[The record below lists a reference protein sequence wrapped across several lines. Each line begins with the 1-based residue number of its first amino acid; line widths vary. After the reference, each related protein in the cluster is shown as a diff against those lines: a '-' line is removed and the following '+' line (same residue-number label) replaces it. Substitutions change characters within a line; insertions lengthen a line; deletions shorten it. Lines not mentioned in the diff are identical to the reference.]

1 MLRTTLDADQHGSY
15 IGSRD
20 LSGQDLSGYDFR
32 NALMQKVD
40 LRNANLTGANLTGAN
55 LSKAKLQGATFEN
68 ARLTDAS
75 LWMAYAD
82 GANFRHATFGG
93 KADISFA
100 AMNGA
105 DLTGAD
111 LSRTKAMGTVF
122 KDADLTGADLSRADL
137 DGAELATAKTMEGV
151 KVSGRELMA
160 SDLGD
165 DVAMLQDNAGGT
177 AHRSRPPAGGPKVG
191 RPLTKLPR
199 ASWKKRDSNTWLAAT
214 DEYWLAVDRVKGPVN
229 GPQWA
234 YRLRHGARGS
244 EGMDD
249 GQTYETLDAAKRAG
263 FHARGRGP
271 AVAPAP
277 PAPPAKHRN
286 FEIVGPQGK
295 DKSMPA
301 KPRNARGGGRMKDT
315 GSAST
320 IVVRGK
326 GSVG

>member
-1 MLRTTLDADQHGSY
+1 MRMVRTSAMLHSA
-15 IGSRD
+15 
-20 LSGQDLSGYDFR
+20 
-32 NALMQKVD
+32 
-40 LRNANLTGANLTGAN
+40 
-55 LSKAKLQGATFEN
+55 
-68 ARLTDAS
+68 
-75 LWMAYAD
+75 
-82 GANFRHATFGG
+82 G

-137 DGAELATAKTMEGV
+137 DGAELATAKTMDGV

-165 DVAMLQDNAGGT
+165 DVAMPQDNAGGTAPGGT
-177 AHRSRPPAGGPKVG
+177 AHRSRPLAGGPKVG

-263 FHARGRGP
+263 FHARGRGRWWHLP
-271 AVAPAP
+271 HLPSTATLRLSGHRERTRLCQPNPGMPGVA
-277 PAPPAKHRN
+277 
-286 FEIVGPQGK
+286 
-295 DKSMPA
+295 
-301 KPRNARGGGRMKDT
+301 GG
-315 GSAST
+315 
-320 IVVRGK
+320 
-326 GSVG
+326 